1 MKKIAFIFI
10 FLSLAMVVLN
20 GCAVTQP
27 KVQKSQLQIREF
39 QTRAYDTK
47 DFKMVMK
54 AVMHTLQ
61 DDGFIVKQANVDLG
75 LLTAQK
81 EIDVES
87 AGEALFLTL
96 LAGSQARYK
105 KNSIIES
112 SANISDF
119 GDKTR
124 VRINFQ
130 TKVMDNHGGVMKVH
144 QVENA
149 KFYQD
154 FFSKV
159 DKAIFLGKEKLQ

>member
-1 MKKIAFIFI
+1 MKKTAFIF
-10 FLSLAMVVLN
+10 LPLVMVLFS
-20 GCAVTQP
+20 GCATTQP
-27 KVQKSQLQIREF
+27 AIQKSQLQIREF
-39 QTRAYDTK
+39 QTRNYDTK
-47 DFKMVMK
+47 NFKMVMK
-54 AVMHTLQ
+54 AIMHTLQ
-61 DDGFIVKQANVDLG
+61 DDSFIVKQANVDLG

-81 EIDVES
+81 ELDVES

-96 LAGSQARYK
+96 LAGSEARYK

-112 SANISDF
+112 SANISEF
-119 GDKTR
+119 GDQTR

-130 TKVMDNHGGVMKVH
+130 TKVMDNKGGVMTVQ
-144 QVENA
+144 QVEDA

>member
-1 MKKIAFIFI
+1 MKKTAFI
-10 FLSLAMVVLN
+10 FLSLMMVLLT
-20 GCAVTQP
+20 GCASTQP

-39 QTRAYDTK
+39 QTRNYDTN

-81 EIDVES
+81 ELDISDS
-87 AGEALFLTL
+87 GEVFFATL
-96 LAGSQARYK
+96 LAGNKAVYK

-112 SANISDF
+112 SANISEF
-119 GDKTR
+119 GEQIR

-130 TKVMDNHGGVMKVH
+130 TKVMNNKGGVMGVQ
-144 QVENA
+144 QVEDS
-149 KFYQD
+149 KFYQE

-159 DKAIFLGKEKLQ
+159 DKAVFLGKEKLQ